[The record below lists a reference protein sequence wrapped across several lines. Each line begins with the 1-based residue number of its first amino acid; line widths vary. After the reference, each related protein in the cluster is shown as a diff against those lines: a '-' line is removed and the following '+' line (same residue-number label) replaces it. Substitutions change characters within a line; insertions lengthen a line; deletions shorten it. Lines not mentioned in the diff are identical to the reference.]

1 MENCKSMQFWT
12 EHLADSQFV
21 ALRVSQP
28 PRCRLMHPGTQI
40 ELVYLGRKLVGFIKS
55 IDGLSNLV
63 ERELLLTPFAGALYI
78 FVNHKQ
84 LVIHWATSTCRSG
97 SL

>member
-1 MENCKSMQFWT
+1 MQFWT

-28 PRCRLMHPGTQI
+28 PQCRLMHPGTQI
-40 ELVYLGRKLVGFIKS
+40 ELVYLGRKLVDFRKS
-55 IDGLSNLV
+55 IDGLSKLV

-78 FVNHKQ
+78 FVNHKE
-84 LVIHWATSTCRSG
+84 LVIHWATLTCRSG
-97 SL
+97 GLEC